1 MNLSI
6 SQRIGIYTLK
16 ILVGVLKFI
25 EDTEKT
31 FIRHFQ
37 FNIISLSLIFIF
49 YFANNYSSL
58 SMSVL
63 KSLYPNN
70 YNGGIVLGADDS
82 KNLAPFLLKTI
93 EKPDISAKSALVIDV
108 TSGKI
113 LYGLNTDEKLAPAST
128 TKLMTAVI
136 ALDIYSLDEKLAVP
150 GVCTNVEGQKAGL
163 YAGMIISVKDL
174 VNVLLINSS
183 GDAACV
189 LSWGVTSY
197 SDFVNLMNLKTQKIG
212 MKNTRFTNSIGLD
225 GENGSHYSTANDL
238 YKLAKYAIKNKT
250 IKDIV
255 KTKEYA
261 LDDSSRNFEIKVF
274 NTNKLLW
281 DIPET
286 VGIKTG
292 TTQSAGEVLI
302 YEYKT
307 EEKDL
312 IIVVMGSDDR
322 FSDTKEL
329 LNWTLESYYP
339 I

>member
-1 MNLSI
+1 MNLLI
-6 SQRIGIYTLK
+6 SQRLGIYIIK
-16 ILVGVLKFI
+16 ILLGVFRFI
-25 EDTEKT
+25 ENTEKT

-49 YFANNYSSL
+49 YFANNYTLL
-58 SMSVL
+58 SMGILGSI
-63 KSLYPNN
+63 YPNN
-70 YNGGIVLGADDS
+70 YNGGIVLGANDS
-82 KNLAPFLLKTI
+82 KNLSPFLLKTI
-93 EKPDISAKSALVIDV
+93 EKPSISAKSALVVDV
-108 TSGKI
+108 NSGKV
-113 LYGLNTDEKLAPAST
+113 LYDLNMDEKLAPAST

-136 ALDIYSLDEKLAVP
+136 ALDIYSLDETLVVS

-163 YAGMIISVKDL
+163 YAGMTISVKDL

-189 LSWGVTSY
+189 LSGGVTSY
-197 SDFVNLMNLKTQKIG
+197 SDFVNLMNLKAQKIG
-212 MKNTRFTNSIGLD
+212 MTNTHFTNSIGLD

-238 YKLAKYAIKNKT
+238 YKLAKYAIKNKI

-255 KTKEYA
+255 RTKEYA
-261 LDDSSRNFEIKVF
+261 LNYTSRNFGIKVF
-274 NTNKLLW
+274 STNKLLW

-292 TTQSAGEVLI
+292 TTLSAGEVLI
-302 YEYKT
+302 YEYKSG
-307 EEKDL
+307 EKDL
-312 IIVVMGSDDR
+312 IIIVMGSADR
-322 FSDTKEL
+322 FFDTKAL

>member
-6 SQRIGIYTLK
+6 SQRLVIYVIK
-16 ILVGVLKFI
+16 ILISAFNFV
-25 EDTEKT
+25 ERTEKA

-58 SMSVL
+58 FAGVL

-70 YNGGIVLGADDS
+70 YSGGVVLGAGDS
-82 KNLAPFLLKTI
+82 KSLAPFLLKTV
-93 EKPDISAKSALVIDV
+93 EKPGISAKSALVVDV
-108 TSGKI
+108 VSGKI
-113 LYGLNTDEKLAPAST
+113 LYDLNKDEKSAPAST

-136 ALDIYSLDEKLAVP
+136 ALDIYSLDETLVVS
-150 GVCTNVEGQKAGL
+150 GECTNVEGQKAGL
-163 YAGMIISVKDL
+163 YSGMTISVKDL

-189 LSWGVTSY
+189 LSGGATSNT
-197 SDFVNLMNLKTQKIG
+197 DFVNLMNLKAQKIS
-212 MKNTRFTNSIGLD
+212 MENTRFTNSIGLD
-225 GENGSHYSTANDL
+225 GENGSHYSTVTDL
-238 YKLAKYAIKNKT
+238 YKLAKYAINNKI

-255 KTKEYA
+255 KTKEYT

-281 DIPET
+281 NIPET

-302 YEYKT
+302 YEYKSG
-307 EEKDL
+307 EKDL
-312 IIVVMGSDDR
+312 IIIVMGSVDR
-322 FSDTKEL
+322 FSDTKAL
-329 LNWTLESYYP
+329 LNWALESYYP